1 MKHITIIII
10 MFIASLSLIG
20 CETAKPLEN
29 VQIDAYESIFKSTH
43 YEVFVRL
50 DMDINKTYVLIGYEI
65 SSKRNTTCSVGL
77 DVLENYIFLYHD
89 AYYDVIEASK
99 LNIFTGQ
106 DLIDIG
112 MNVTCK

>member
-1 MKHITIIII
+1 MRKLRIIISMI
-10 MFIASLSLIG
+10 ILSGFLIG

-43 YEVFVRL
+43 YEVFVRS

-65 SSKRNTTCSVGL
+65 SSKRSTTCTVGL

-89 AYYDVIEASK
+89 AYYHIIEASK

-106 DLIDIG
+106 DLMDIG

>member
-1 MKHITIIII
+1 MRKLRII
-10 MFIASLSLIG
+10 MSMIILSGFLMG

-29 VQIDAYESIFKSTH
+29 VQIDAYESIHKNTH
-43 YEVFVRL
+43 YEVFVRS

-65 SSKRNTTCSVGL
+65 SSKRSTTCTVGL

-89 AYYDVIEASK
+89 AYYHIIEASK

-106 DLIDIG
+106 DLMDIG